1 MGAQQSSDGSK
12 KLTLANRIDHIAASF
27 ILTNNFQDII
37 NLSNPEYCNKLVILT
52 SDILQKYLTPKE
64 IEFLKDKKIA
74 KEPIA
79 FFNKTKFGD
88 LDVKNPQE
96 KKEICIGIAKFYVQI
111 FHIFNAIAHTI
122 NPVYTYKDQ
131 EGNMQ
136 QVPYED
142 KNKIPSF
149 VKENAKPGTTGY
161 TLTKINFCNSRVKT
175 LMKNIDPVNLLK
187 KNENDPENL
196 KISNNICETA
206 KKQSYLVNEPGFPE
220 LEMLYNDVYNY
231 ETGKFDEKSK
241 KMQEIYNSDLKT
253 FYQMFT
259 GKSDSLPKEITKFGE
274 IPLSRF
280 KNLKGCKKSANKN
293 KAPYN
298 ETYEG
303 TLKEKLFKQYT
314 DNVKIMMS
322 NIEGNQ
328 NKLMEIINKL
338 FVYSSQNQEINE
350 STTKHLIIVNP
361 KLNQESLTNLV
372 NETRKIIISLYATC
386 EENFLTG
393 LKIFE
398 AIVANQGK
406 MLADAQ
412 ISSLSEKINSTVADE
427 PTNKEEGNTN
437 PPTEN
442 SDTVNNSVSS
452 TEPIQIENKS
462 TSNSSEEN
470 SQQNNEQKIQNLE
483 NEIQLLKQKI

>member
-1 MGAQQSSDGSK
+1 MGAQQSTDGSK

-37 NLSNPEYCNKLVILT
+37 NLSDPDYCNKLVILT
-52 SDILQKYLTPKE
+52 SDIIQKYLTPKE
-64 IEFLKDKKIA
+64 IEFIKNNKLA

-79 FFNKTKFGD
+79 FFDKKKFAN

-111 FHIFNAIAHTI
+111 FHVFNAIAHTI
-122 NPVYTYKDQ
+122 NPVYTYKDL
-131 EGNMQ
+131 EGNIQ

-187 KNENDPENL
+187 KNETTSDNI
-196 KISNNICETA
+196 KISNSICNTA
-206 KKQSYLVNEPGFPE
+206 NKQSYLVNEPGFPE

-231 ETGKFDEKSK
+231 QTGKFDQKSE
-241 KMQEIYNSDLKT
+241 KMQQVYNNDLKI

-259 GKSDSLPKEITKFGE
+259 GKSDGLPKEITKFGE

-280 KNLKGCKKSANKN
+280 KNLKGCKKPVNKN

-303 TLKEKLFKQYT
+303 TLKEKLFEQYT
-314 DNVKIMMS
+314 NNVKTMMT
-322 NIEGNQ
+322 NIENNQ
-328 NKLMEIINKL
+328 NKLMAIINKL

-350 STTKHLIIVNP
+350 TTTKHLIIVNP

-372 NETRKIIISLYATC
+372 NETRKVIISLYATC

-412 ISSLSEKINSTVADE
+412 IDSLSKTIDKTVAEDTTLDE
-427 PTNKEEGNTN
+427 TNQNVQVD
-437 PPTEN
+437 P
-442 SDTVNNSVSS
+442 SVLPDSS
-452 TEPIQIENKS
+452 V
-462 TSNSSEEN
+462 SNSSQE
-470 SQQNNEQKIQNLE
+470 SQQEINKNTSTNEDIETNQQKIQNLE
-483 NEIQLLKQKI
+483 NELKMLKQKI